1 MKAQT
6 KKQRKPSKWNQY
18 VKKVFEEGRKK
29 NKNYKFSQALKDA
42 SRSRS
47 RGMAGGQNE
56 PIVADT
62 PIVNELMD
70 VDEEVVDEVVDN
82 DGDVAMDIDEVDEV
96 DEEDAPV
103 GGKKRK
109 GKKTHRRRKLRGGQP
124 VLDAEVVEEVAEM
137 NGGRRRHKR
146 RTMKRRK
153 SHKRR

>member
-56 PIVADT
+56 QIVADT
-62 PIVNELMD
+62 PIVIEPMD
-70 VDEEVVDEVVDN
+70 VD
-82 DGDVAMDIDEVDEV
+82 
-96 DEEDAPV
+96 
-103 GGKKRK
+103 
-109 GKKTHRRRKLRGGQP
+109 
-124 VLDAEVVEEVAEM
+124 
-137 NGGRRRHKR
+137 
-146 RTMKRRK
+146 
-153 SHKRR
+153 

>member
-1 MKAQT
+1 M
-6 KKQRKPSKWNQY
+6 
-18 VKKVFEEGRKK
+18 
-29 NKNYKFSQALKDA
+29 KDA

-47 RGMAGGQNE
+47 RGMAGGQNQ

-62 PIVNELMD
+62 PIVIEPMD

-82 DGDVAMDIDEVDEV
+82 DGDVAMDIDEVDE
-96 DEEDAPV
+96 EDAPV

-109 GKKTHRRRKLRGGQP
+109 AKKTHRRRKLRGGQP

-137 NGGRRRHKR
+137 NGGRRHKR